1 MCNFGISKSYF
12 FEDNVLKLI
21 FYKQILSIVNTF
33 ALAKREVVMH
43 FTFCGK
49 FFIIYSFLVG

>member
-1 MCNFGISKSYF
+1 MCNFRLSESYI

-21 FYKQILSIVNTF
+21 FCKKIFNNVNTF
-33 ALAKREVVMH
+33 ALAKREVVIQ
-43 FTFCGK
+43 FTFCDK

>member
-1 MCNFGISKSYF
+1 MCNFGIPGSYI

-21 FYKQILSIVNTF
+21 FDKKIFNNVNTF
-33 ALAKREVVMH
+33 ALAKREVVIR